1 MKKHFISVFSLFG
14 LILLGKLFIGSTTHT
29 EDPLAYQKIFE
40 SQYSVFALNVPD
52 EVDFCGERVP
62 LEDREVKERFDRELH
77 VNAYWHSQTLLL
89 MKRANRY
96 FPIIRPILKKNGIP
110 DDFKYL
116 PLIES
121 GFQDMVSPAG
131 AEGPWQFIARTG
143 KEYGLEINESVDERY
158 ELVKATEAACRY
170 LKESYNRFG
179 NWTLVAA
186 AYNMGPF
193 GLQANLRSQQ
203 ESSYYNLHLNNET
216 SRYVFRLLA
225 IKEIMKNPRKYG
237 FQYRKY
243 HLYQQ
248 VPTYKLKVD
257 SSITSLTA
265 FAKSQ
270 GITYK
275 ALKEHNPWLKTSK
288 FINTSGKTY
297 VFHIPKKKTEASVIT
312 EEDLPVYEVPVD
324 ESSVKDSTQRN

>member
-1 MKKHFISVFSLFG
+1 MKKHFISVFTLFG
-14 LILLGKLFIGSTTHT
+14 LILLGKLFIGSTINT
-29 EDPLAYQKIFE
+29 ENPQAYQKIFE
-40 SQYSVFALNVPD
+40 DQYNVFALNLPD
-52 EVDFCGERVP
+52 DIEFCGERVP

-96 FPIIRPILKKNGIP
+96 FPTIRPILKQHGIP

-131 AEGPWQFIARTG
+131 AEGPWQFLAATG
-143 KEYGLEINESVDERY
+143 RQYGLEINEYVDERY
-158 ELVKATEAACRY
+158 QLAKATEAACKY
-170 LKESYNRFG
+170 LNESYKRFG

-186 AYNMGPF
+186 SYNMGSA
-193 GLQANLRSQQ
+193 GLSRNMSNQQ
-203 ESSYYNLHLNNET
+203 ENSYYNLALNNET
-216 SRYVFRLLA
+216 ARYVFRLLA
-225 IKEIMKNPRKYG
+225 IKEIMKNPQKYG

-257 SSITSLTA
+257 SSITNLVS

-270 GITYK
+270 GINYK
-275 ALKEHNPWLKTSK
+275 TLKEHNPWVKGSK
-288 FINTSGKTY
+288 FVNTSGKTY
-297 VFHIPKKKTEASVIT
+297 VFHIPKKKTEIGVIPD
-312 EEDLPVYEVPVD
+312 EDLPVFEVPIQ
-324 ESSVKDSTQRN
+324 EGALKDSMNRH